1 MPKTRKYTDK
11 TLKRLFALSANQCA
25 FPDCEKKLVNQN
37 NAKNSN
43 ICHIEAK
50 NEGGERYN
58 PDMTDDKER
67 DDYPN
72 LILLCIQH
80 HDETND
86 VQKYTV
92 EKLKEMK
99 QSHELKMAKKL
110 SPLQRTSFLAEVI
123 NKISSL
129 DIDEVVGVEVS
140 NSFNPEDKIAYN
152 DIKIYKPI
160 LEEFKVYQA
169 KLNVIYKEI
178 ESQGSFKKNALL
190 RNIKSIYLKA
200 KGELNSISQ
209 SEISN
214 NSDKLIETVGN
225 KLWRLFEQTET
236 TNNSIHYED
245 LNFSLQIIMVDAFMR
260 CKILEEPQ
268 DDNR

>member
-1 MPKTRKYTDK
+1 MSKTRKYTDK
-11 TLKRLFALSANQCA
+11 TLKRLFALSGNQCA
-25 FPDCEKKLVNQN
+25 FPDCEKQLVNEN
-37 NAKNSN
+37 NAKDSN

-50 NEGGERYN
+50 NKGGERYN
-58 PDMTDDKER
+58 PDISDEAR

-80 HDETND
+80 HDETDD

-92 EKLKEMK
+92 EKLKQMK
-99 QSHELKMAKKL
+99 QNHEIEIAKKF
-110 SPLQRTSFLAEVI
+110 SPQQRSSFLAEVI

-129 DIDEVVGVEVS
+129 DIDTIEGSEVS
-140 NSFNPEDKIAYN
+140 NSFNPEDKITYN
-152 DIKIYKPI
+152 DIKIYKPM

-169 KLNVIYKEI
+169 KLNAIYKEI

-190 RNIKSIYLKA
+190 RNIKSVYLKA
-200 KGELNSISQ
+200 KGELKGTTQ
-209 SEISN
+209 TEISK
-214 NSDKLIETVGN
+214 NSDKLIETVEN
-225 KLWRLFEQTET
+225 TLWQLFEETENA
-236 TNNSIHYED
+236 NNSIHYED

-268 DDNR
+268 NDN

>member
-1 MPKTRKYTDK
+1 MLKTRKYTDK
-11 TLKRLFALSANQCA
+11 TLKRLFALSGNQCA
-25 FPDCEKKLVNQN
+25 FPDCEKTLVNES
-37 NAKNSN
+37 NAKDAN

-58 PDMTDDKER
+58 PSMTDEER

-72 LILLCIQH
+72 LILLCVQH
-80 HDETND
+80 HDKTDD

-92 EKLKEMK
+92 ETLKQMK
-99 QSHELKMAKKL
+99 QDHEIEIDKKL
-110 SPLQRTSFLAEVI
+110 SPQQRTSFLAEVI

-129 DIDEVVGVEVS
+129 DIDTIEGEEVT
-140 NSFNPEDKIAYN
+140 NSFNPEYKITYN
-152 DIKIYKPI
+152 DITIYKPM

-169 KLNVIYKEI
+169 KLNAIYKEI

-190 RNIKSIYLKA
+190 RNIKSVYLKA
-200 KGELNSISQ
+200 KGELNDTSQ
-209 SEISN
+209 AEIRK
-214 NSDKLIETVGN
+214 NSDKLIEAVEN
-225 KLWRLFEQTET
+225 RLWKLFEQTENA
-236 TNNSIHYED
+236 NNTIHYED

-268 DDNR
+268 HDN

>member
-1 MPKTRKYTDK
+1 MSKTRKYTDK
-11 TLKRLFALSANQCA
+11 TIKRLFALSGNQCA
-25 FPDCEKKLVNQN
+25 FSNCEKKLVNQN
-37 NAKNSN
+37 NAKDSN

-58 PDMTDDKER
+58 PDMSEEER

-92 EKLKEMK
+92 EKLKQMK
-99 QSHELKMAKKL
+99 RNHEIEIAKKL
-110 SPLQRTSFLAEVI
+110 SPQQRTSFLAEVI

-129 DIDEVVGVEVS
+129 DIDTIEGAEVS
-140 NSFNPEDKIAYN
+140 NSFNPEDKIVYN

-169 KLNVIYKEI
+169 KLNAIYKEI
-178 ESQGSFKKNALL
+178 EAQGSFKKNALL
-190 RNIKSIYLKA
+190 RNIKSVYLKA
-200 KGELNSISQ
+200 KGEQNYISQ
-209 SEISN
+209 AEISE
-214 NSDKLIETVGN
+214 NSDKLIEIVEN
-225 KLWRLFEQTET
+225 KLWKLFEQTE
-236 TNNSIHYED
+236 NAKNPIHYED
-245 LNFSLQIIMVDAFMR
+245 SNFSLQIIMVDAFMR

-268 DDNR
+268 HDNR